1 MELWIMKTNIETK
14 LKFGDLFNKLGKE
27 NKEEIKNP
35 EIKDNSILEYLVK
48 NYKLYIEQAT
58 DFEKARR
65 IQHFLKINPVKSNE
79 IEELSLI
86 LGKYQR
92 LNNFNLSG
100 YFLSKLINESN
111 DEDFVIHTNYLEKLI
126 DCIGYKNIKNL
137 TINGNAGDWVGY
149 KNIKNLTINGNA
161 GDWVGYEMENG
172 RIEVNGNAGGWVGEQ
187 MKNGNITI
195 NGNVGDLVGYG
206 MEDGEIHIN
215 GEYEGFGNKI
225 KV

>member
-126 DCIGYKNIKNL
+126 DCIGY
-137 TINGNAGDWVGY
+137 
-149 KNIKNLTINGNA
+149 
-161 GDWVGYEMENG
+161 EMENG

-225 KV
+225 KGDIYHLGKLIIKDGRKV